1 MNLEVSEKEK
11 SERVGVVLIQLGTP
25 SSPDPRDVREFLRV
39 FLGDPRVVDLNPF
52 FWKIIL
58 NCFILPTRPKKVA
71 EAYEEIWDGE
81 QFPLK
86 KHSENYAVALQDSLN
101 ADGGDKY
108 RVRWAAVIG
117 NPTLEKVFEEL
128 FAENC
133 DRIRIIPQF
142 PQYSEAT
149 TTSVWD
155 RMDLALERVNWPEGV
170 EREQVEHYESNP
182 ALIETLAVLVE
193 ETLKKE
199 RPEKL
204 LFSFHGYPTRRI
216 KAGDPYFGHCITT
229 AQRLAERLKGK
240 IDPHNIVITFQS
252 KFGSEQWLEPGT
264 EETLVELAEGG
275 TKRVAVLCPAFTV
288 DCLETDEEIGIG
300 LKEVFLEAGGES
312 FTKIDSLND
321 HPVWVE
327 GSAEHLVK
335 PPIKEIPK
343 VPVGDIP
350 LEVPEQILKVEPLDD
365 RAKTSLKSIFL
376 VLFIDLIGFSIIF
389 PLFPRMLEYY
399 GQQENQLLFGAM
411 MNTIHTMESWMGGSS
426 GFHVVLFGGL
436 LGSLYSFLQ
445 FLCSPILGS
454 LSDRFGRRPILILS
468 LSCIAL
474 SYLGWFFA
482 ASFELLV
489 ISRLIG
495 GAMSG
500 NIATATAVV
509 GDVTKPSNRS
519 RGMALIGVAFGLGFI
534 LGPALGAFASYL
546 DLTAIWP
553 SLAAWG
559 VNPFS
564 TAAGLALAL
573 TLWNL
578 WMVLRTFKETLPP
591 EKRGK
596 GKKTRS
602 INPFVLFRMEKL
614 VGVSRNN
621 LAYFF
626 FLLAFSGMEFTL
638 TFLTFERLEYTNIE
652 QGWMFVFIGLV
663 LVLMQGGY
671 VRRKASVIGE
681 RKMAF
686 RGMVFLIPG
695 LVLLGFAEGNILLY
709 LGLFF
714 MAVGSAQVIPCLT
727 TLASQYA
734 PPEEQG
740 RVTGVFRSLGALARA
755 FGPIVACFLYWRVGS
770 LYFYLAGAAFVILP
784 LILVR
789 TLPAPPE
796 PEGAKA

>member
-1 MNLEVSEKEK
+1 MDKEPEANK
-11 SERVGVVLIQLGTP
+11 EMGKVGVVLIQLGTP
-25 SSPDPRDVREFLRV
+25 SSPDPKDVRDFLRV

-81 QFPLK
+81 KFPLM
-86 KHSENYAVALQDSLN
+86 KHSENYASALEASLN
-101 ADGGDKY
+101 SDGLDRY

-117 NPTLEKVFEEL
+117 NPTLESVFEEL
-128 FAENC
+128 FSEKC
-133 DRIRIIPQF
+133 ERIRIIPQF

-155 RMDLALERVNWPEGV
+155 RMDLALERVTWPEGV
-170 EREQVEHYESNP
+170 VREQVEHYESNP

-193 ETLKKE
+193 ETAVKE
-199 RPEKL
+199 KPEKF

-229 AQRLAERLKGK
+229 AQRVAERLEGK
-240 IDPHNIVITFQS
+240 VDPEDIVITFQS

-264 EETLVELAEGG
+264 EETLIELAENGV
-275 TKRVAVLCPAFTV
+275 KRVAVLCPAFTV

-300 LKEVFLEAGGES
+300 LKEAFLEAGGES

-327 GSAEHLVK
+327 GSAEHIVK
-335 PPIKEIPK
+335 PPVDELPK
-343 VPVGDIP
+343 VPVGNIP
-350 LEVPEQILKVEPLDD
+350 VEVPEQILKVEPLDD

-376 VLFIDLIGFSIIF
+376 VLFIDLVGFSIIF

-399 GQQENQLLFGAM
+399 GQQENQVLFGAM
-411 MNTIHTMESWMGGSS
+411 MGAIHTMESWMGGSS

-445 FLCSPILGS
+445 FICSPILGT
-454 LSDRFGRRPILILS
+454 LSDRFGRRPILIVS
-468 LSCIAL
+468 LICIAF

-489 ISRLIG
+489 LSRLIG

-553 SLAAWG
+553 SLMAWG

-564 TAAGLALAL
+564 AAAGLALML

-578 WMVLRTFKETLPP
+578 WMVLTSFKETLPP
-591 EKRGK
+591 EKRGL

-602 INPFVLFRMEKL
+602 INPLVLFRMDKL

-638 TFLTFERLEYTNIE
+638 TFLTFERLNYSNLD

-686 RGMVFLIPG
+686 RGLIFLMPG
-695 LVLLGFAEGNILLY
+695 LALLGFAQGNLLLY

-755 FGPIVACFLYWRVGS
+755 LGPIVACFLYWKVGS
-770 LYFYLAGAAFVILP
+770 LSFYLVGTAFIVLP

-789 TLPAPPE
+789 SLPAPPE
-796 PEGAKA
+796 RQGAEA